1 MAAAEQIAAPEVAPA
16 PSPPQQQQPRSR
28 PWTVLRSPDFL
39 KLFVASNLSLL
50 GDFFSYIALAWLVLQ
65 LTGSSLALGGVL
77 VAQALP
83 RSILVAVGGAFVD
96 RLSARVTM
104 LASMGLRVV
113 AVGGL
118 AVLVLT
124 GHVQMWEVY
133 VGSAVFGIVDAFFMP
148 ARSSILPR
156 VVEDRELEPA
166 NATLNISSQ
175 IAIIAGPALAGLVV
189 GAYGTGWAFAG
200 DAACFALGLPLIALL
215 PAVKPA
221 VAARGVKKGGVGGD
235 ILEGLRYAWNDTALR
250 AVLFIIAAVDLG
262 ANGAIGVGLPT
273 LAHSRFA
280 AGANG
285 FGILLAGWGLGA
297 TVGAAAAG
305 ILPPP
310 RRFGLLVAGAC
321 SWIGLGVIGVGLMP
335 SLVPAVAILALAA
348 VASGLINTYGISW
361 LQRRTDPSMQGRVM
375 SLVFLASI
383 GLVPLGNAIAGAV
396 AQANVTL
403 LFVVAG
409 SMMVVAAV
417 GSATSRAVRSL

>member
-1 MAAAEQIAAPEVAPA
+1 MAAAEQIAAPEIASDP
-16 PSPPQQQQPRSR
+16 QPRPR
-28 PWTVLRSPDFL
+28 PWTLLRSANFL
-39 KLFVASNLSLL
+39 KLFMASNLSLL

-83 RSILVAVGGAFVD
+83 RSILVAVGGALVD

-113 AVGGL
+113 AVGAL
-118 AVLVLT
+118 AALVLS

-133 VGSAVFGIVDAFFMP
+133 VASFVFGVVDAFFMP

-166 NATLNISSQ
+166 NAMLNVTSQ

-189 GAYGTGWAFAG
+189 AAYGTGWAFAA

-215 PAVKPA
+215 PPIQSAQASAGAKQ
-221 VAARGVKKGGVGGD
+221 GNLGGD
-235 ILEGLRYAWNDTALR
+235 IVDGLRYAWNDTGLR
-250 AVLFIIAAVDLG
+250 AVLLIIAAVDLG

-273 LAHSRFA
+273 IAHNRFA

-297 TVGAAAAG
+297 TVGAAVAG
-305 ILPPP
+305 VVPPP
-310 RRFGLLVAGAC
+310 RHFGLLVSGAC

-335 SLVPAVAILALAA
+335 ALLPAVAVLALAA
-348 VASGLINTYGISW
+348 AASGLINTYGISW

-383 GLVPLGNAIAGAV
+383 GLVPLGNAISGAV

-409 SMMVVAAV
+409 SMMVVAAL
-417 GSATSRAVRSL
+417 GAATSRAVRSL

>member
-1 MAAAEQIAAPEVAPA
+1 
-16 PSPPQQQQPRSR
+16 
-28 PWTVLRSPDFL
+28 
-39 KLFVASNLSLL
+39 
-50 GDFFSYIALAWLVLQ
+50 
-65 LTGSSLALGGVL
+65 
-77 VAQALP
+77 
-83 RSILVAVGGAFVD
+83 VAVGGALVD

-104 LASMGLRVV
+104 LASMALRVV
-113 AVGGL
+113 AVGSL
-118 AVLVLT
+118 AVLVLS

-133 VGSAVFGIVDAFFMP
+133 VASFLFGVVDAFFMP

-166 NATLNISSQ
+166 NAMLNVTSQ

-189 GAYGTGWAFAG
+189 AAYGTGWAFAA
-200 DAACFALGLPLIALL
+200 DAGCFALGLPLIALL
-215 PAVKPA
+215 PAIKPA
-221 VAARGVKKGGVGGD
+221 PAPQGAKKANLGGD
-235 ILEGLRYAWNDTALR
+235 ILEGLRYAWNDVGLR
-250 AVLFIIAAVDLG
+250 ATLLIIAAVDLG

-273 LAHSRFA
+273 IAHNRFE

-297 TVGAAAAG
+297 TVGAAIAG
-305 ILPPP
+305 IVPPP
-310 RRFGLLVAGAC
+310 RQFGLLVCGAC

-335 SLVPAVAILALAA
+335 SLVPAVAVLALAA
-348 VASGLINTYGISW
+348 AASGLINTYGISW

-383 GLVPLGNAIAGAV
+383 GLVPLGNAISGVV

-409 SMMVVAAV
+409 SMMVIAAL
-417 GSATSRAVRSL
+417 GAATSRAVRSL